1 MHSDTHIPLLPID
14 ICIPVQEFRADY
26 TIVQNNHLPIV
37 REFVLRLLELND
49 FTKDQLGK
57 FLGFSEKETTVALS
71 QLVNLDEVS
80 VNEQAKFQLTSK
92 SKAYF
97 SARQENRPMIQSL
110 EEIRK
115 SFKFELLTYSYV
127 NSKEFLGNP
136 LNAIRLSPGQ
146 ESISNSAKKAKFAF
160 QRHFHQIHE
169 EERFGS
175 LKVKN
180 PELYK
185 VSSFK
190 KQSERYQ
197 RFNQVYGIDTD
208 SGSFDPLVDHDF
220 LESEDVVAQLS
231 NQLRDLKPRENAGDI
246 AQVFDSLGFEYGVS
260 ALKTS
265 ELDVAAYS
273 IDSKTSH
280 VNDVE
285 LKPIVGSILFED
297 NWKSLVSY
305 IDKAVLATEK
315 NSTVDLTWIAPSE
328 SYWGVS
334 DQQSSRFYGLMKNKQ
349 LDLQVY
355 LPIPFRKDRKVSN
368 GLVNQFSSVKQ
379 CLNGFIEGYLTG
391 KEEVIFVGTE
401 AVFVF
406 CYLYQGENMLPIP
419 VGFHTDNKK
428 VVNSL
433 ASSWSSYLTTL
444 DEDFE
449 PKDLGKLAQAKK

>member
-37 REFVLRLLELND
+37 REFVLRLLELSN

-57 FLGFSEKETTVALS
+57 FLGFTEKETTVALN
-71 QLVNLDEVS
+71 QLVNLDEVA
-80 VNEQAKFQLTSK
+80 VNEHAKFELTSK

-97 SARQENRPMIQSL
+97 SAQQENRPMIQSL

-115 SFKFELLTYSYV
+115 GFKFELLTYSYV
-127 NSKEFLGNP
+127 NSKEQLGNP
-136 LNAIRLSPGQ
+136 LSSVRLSPNQ
-146 ESISNSAKKAKFAF
+146 ESISNSAKKAKNAF

-169 EERFGS
+169 EEKFGF

-197 RFNQVYGIDTD
+197 RFNQIYGSDTET
-208 SGSFDPLVDHDF
+208 GSFDPLINHDF
-220 LESEDVVAQLS
+220 LEVEDVVAHLS
-231 NQLRDLKPRENAGDI
+231 NHFRDLKPRDNTGDI
-246 AQVFDSLGFEYGVS
+246 SQVFDSLGFDYGVS
-260 ALKTS
+260 ALK
-265 ELDVAAYS
+265 LGAIDVAAYS
-273 IDSKTSH
+273 IESKTSH

-285 LKPIVGSILFED
+285 LKPIIGSILFED
-297 NWKSLVSY
+297 NWKALLGS
-305 IDKAVLATEK
+305 IDTAVK
-315 NSTVDLTWIAPSE
+315 NSDEKARVDITWIAPSE
-328 SYWGVS
+328 TYWGAS
-334 DQQSSRFYGLMKNKQ
+334 DQQSSRFYSLKKNTDV
-349 LDLQVY
+349 DLQVY
-355 LPIPFRKDRKVSN
+355 LPIPYRKDKKVSN
-368 GLVNQFSSVKQ
+368 GFVNQFGSIKHS
-379 CLNGFIEGYLTG
+379 LNGFLEGYLTG

-419 VGFHTDNKK
+419 VGFYTDNKK

-433 ASSWSSYLTTL
+433 AGSWSTYLTTL

-449 PKDLGKLAQAKK
+449 PKDLGKLAKAKK